1 MMARPLAIGLLPF
14 SFSSLAWL
22 CINLCRE
29 LKQMMSP
36 PILRIFLDDLICY
49 ELNFA
54 SILSFPQFHY
64 M

>member
-1 MMARPLAIGLLPF
+1 
-14 SFSSLAWL
+14 
-22 CINLCRE
+22 
-29 LKQMMSP
+29 MSP

-54 SILSFPQFHY
+54 GILSFPQFLY